1 MHRTPSCS
9 RLSRASAQPHQPAYA
24 SLRSQIKAPF
34 PVCHPAADHQK
45 PSSVRTV
52 LPRQCGS
59 HPPTA
64 AARSVRSS
72 GCPSHSGLSF
82 PVSIRICFRE
92 AAPLSHTVLI
102 GILYIMFFYLS
113 TVFTDSY
120 IKNLR
125 LTFPHHSA
133 IVIVKQRANARNR
146 TRFPDSP
153 HHREPS
159 VGVRRYA
166 ISETILCEQCTEP
179 SRCYRDSPVTGK
191 LIAAGLRP
199 QR

>member
-1 MHRTPSCS
+1 
-9 RLSRASAQPHQPAYA
+9 
-24 SLRSQIKAPF
+24 
-34 PVCHPAADHQK
+34 
-45 PSSVRTV
+45 
-52 LPRQCGS
+52 
-59 HPPTA
+59 
-64 AARSVRSS
+64 
-72 GCPSHSGLSF
+72 
-82 PVSIRICFRE
+82 
-92 AAPLSHTVLI
+92 
-102 GILYIMFFYLS
+102 MFFYLS

-159 VGVRRYA
+159 AGVRRYA

-179 SRCYRDSPVTGK
+179 SRCHRDSPVTGK

-199 QR
+199 QRWDWEVVFYDKQSGNAEAYAFVFDCTFVQQDEGVFVLQKCHPSLCPMLIYQKGAAFGREKKWMV